1 MHILYTVLH
10 TIPMV
15 LLERICLNIEK
26 FYLPLVIILFIL
38 MTCKFNQAVLQSFKF
53 RDEDDYEYEIFF
65 LLSSALAWANII
77 LVGTNYQILEV

>member
-65 LLSSALAWANII
+65 LLSSALA
-77 LVGTNYQILEV
+77 

>member
-26 FYLPLVIILFIL
+26 IYLPLVIILFIL

-65 LLSSALAWANII
+65 LLSSALA
-77 LVGTNYQILEV
+77 